1 METQKSTGL
10 VKATLVLGVLS
21 LVFALLPLL
30 SGWFLLLMWLR
41 WVLGIAAIVCGIIA
55 LVKKHY
61 DMKRTI
67 IGLALVVAAI
77 VVPAVC
83 AESYAETA
91 AESAGNL
98 VKGTMELVDKTNE
111 FNNGYD
117 D

>member
-77 VVPAVC
+77 VVPIAC

-98 VKGTMELVDKTNE
+98 VKGTMELVNKTNE
-111 FNNGYD
+111 LTGEYED
-117 D
+117 